1 MIEIIICE
9 RCKGKGTNKERE
21 LVDYHR
27 GEYNTTYIKCTL
39 CKGSGRLKKTTTVT
53 IEPFES

>member
-9 RCKGKGTNKERE
+9 RCKGKETNEERE

-27 GEYNTTYIKCTL
+27 SEYNITYIKCTL
-39 CKGSGRLKKTTTVT
+39 CKGSGRLKKTTTVK
-53 IEPFES
+53 IEPFE